1 VETKIPPPASA
12 LSHREKNFRP
22 SVVEKDLYDWWE
34 RSGFFTPPEKGG
46 GPRFVM
52 MLPLPNVTG
61 DLHLGHALGFGGY
74 EDLLARWH
82 RMRGDATL
90 YMPGTDHA
98 GIIAQIVVE
107 KELAKEGMTKDRG
120 LTREQFLAE
129 MWQWMDLYRP
139 RIETQLRM
147 LGCSLDW
154 SRPNFTM
161 EPSKQ
166 RAVRT
171 HFIRL
176 YRKGLLY
183 REGRI
188 VHWCLTCQTT
198 YSDLEAIH
206 VERTDALFY
215 VRYPW
220 ADNVPAGTQDVI
232 VATTRPETILADVAV
247 AVHPDDPRW
256 KPLIG
261 KEVLVPVVE
270 RRVKVIAD
278 EAVDPQFGTGALKIT
293 PGHDATDFEIGQRH
307 RLPVITVIG
316 KDGRMLPAAGAL
328 AGLDRDR
335 ARKDM
340 TDRLRKAGLL
350 VKEEPVTHAVGV
362 HDRCGTVDEPLVLP
376 QWWVRMK
383 PLAEPAIAAVRSG
396 RIRILPEHQERIYF
410 NWMENVRDWAV
421 SRQIWW
427 GHEIPVWYCR
437 DCDEVVVPEEDAP
450 DPTRCTKC
458 RSEDLRHDPDVLDT
472 WFSSALW
479 PFSTLGWPE
488 RTRDLERFYPGSVL
502 ETGYDIIFFW
512 VARMIVMGNF
522 EMGDIPFHTVYLHG
536 LVRTGGEKMSK
547 SKGNVES
554 PVGLVEE
561 YGADALRFALV
572 TDTAAGMDTELSD
585 AKLMNARNFANKLWN
600 IGRFVLRQLEA
611 YPDALAGH
619 PIDEPPSGEL
629 AEPERWIVSR
639 TQRAAAEATRLID
652 GYLFG
657 EYAHLLQQFVWG
669 EVADAYLE
677 LSKAGLRDERR
688 RTSTVRTL
696 AYVLDRVLRLLHPIM
711 PFITET
717 LALQLWRSAPTAT
730 GDTSLTVARWPVAG
744 ARDAALEERFE
755 VALDVV
761 RAVRALRQET
771 GIDPGDRIRVTLSGA
786 TAPVAS
792 SLGAVAT
799 LTNADVT
806 IGDGGRG
813 SKGAEPPAGKEA
825 ALPPGPA
832 KIVRAIEVRIE
843 AERDAAGERAR
854 IERELAEA
862 REALRRSEELLAK
875 PGFAEKAPKA
885 VVEKERARLEERRAQ
900 VRLLDEEL
908 RRLG

>member
-1 VETKIPPPASA
+1 MAIAERIPAPASA
-12 LSHREKNFRP
+12 LSHQEKNFRP

-34 RSGFFTPPEKGG
+34 RSGFFTPPEKDDGK
-46 GPRFVM
+46 RFVM

-74 EDLLARWH
+74 EDIMARWH

-107 KELAKEGMTKDRG
+107 KELAKEGMTKARG
-120 LTREQFLAE
+120 LTRDEFLAE
-129 MWQWMDLYRP
+129 MWKWMDHYRP

-176 YRKGLLY
+176 YKKGLLY

-198 YSDLEAIH
+198 YSDLEAKH
-206 VERTDALFY
+206 VERTDPLYY
-215 VRYPW
+215 VKYPW
-220 ADNVPAGTQDVI
+220 VDGAPAGAPDVI
-232 VATTRPETILADVAV
+232 VATTRPETIVADVAV
-247 AVHPDDPRW
+247 AAHPDDPRW
-256 KPLIG
+256 KPLFG
-261 KEVLVPVVE
+261 KDVIVPVVE

-278 EAVDPQFGTGALKIT
+278 DAVDPRFGTGALKIT
-293 PGHDATDFEIGQRH
+293 PGHDTTDFEIGQRH
-307 RLPVITVIG
+307 GLPVLTAIG
-316 KDGRMLPAAGAL
+316 KDGRMLPAAGPL

-335 ARKDM
+335 ARRDM
-340 TDRLRKAGLL
+340 VDRLRKAGLL
-350 VKEEPVTHAVGV
+350 VKEEPLTHAVGV

-383 PLAEPAIAAVRSG
+383 PLAEPAIAAVREG
-396 RIRILPEHQERIYF
+396 RVRIIPEHQERIYF

-450 DPTRCTKC
+450 APTRCTKC
-458 RSEDLRHDPDVLDT
+458 RSDDLRHDPDVLDT

-479 PFSTLGWPE
+479 PFSTLGWPD

-512 VARMIVMGNF
+512 VARMIVMGIF

-554 PVGLVEE
+554 PVGLIEE

-572 TDTAAGMDTELSD
+572 IDTAAGMDTELSE

-611 YPDALAGH
+611 YPDATAGH
-619 PIDEPPSGEL
+619 VIDDLPFDEPQALGEL
-629 AEPERWIVSR
+629 AEPERWVLSR
-639 TQRAAAEATRLID
+639 TQWAAAEATRLID

-657 EYAHLLQQFVWG
+657 EYAHLMQQFVWG

-688 RTSTVRTL
+688 RASTVRTL
-696 AYVLDRVLRLLHPIM
+696 AYVLDHVLRLLHPIV

-717 LALQLWRSAPTAT
+717 LALQLWQRAGTVNREA
-730 GDTSLTVARWPVAG
+730 SLTIARWPIPAT
-744 ARDAALEERFE
+744 RDPALEERFA

-761 RAVRALRQET
+761 RAARALRQDA
-771 GIDPGDRIRVTLSGA
+771 GIDPGERIRVTLSGA
-786 TAPVAS
+786 TGPVAA
-792 SLGAVAT
+792 SLGTVET
-799 LTNADVT
+799 LANADVT
-806 IGDGGRG
+806 IGEG
-813 SKGAEPPAGKEA
+813 S
-825 ALPPGPA
+825 GPA
-832 KIVRAIEVRIE
+832 TIVRAIEVRI
-843 AERDAAGERAR
+843 AADRDAAADRAR
-854 IERELAEA
+854 TLRELAEA
-862 REALRRSEELLAK
+862 RDALRRSEELLAK

-885 VVEKERARLEERRAQ
+885 VVEKETARLEERRAQ
-900 VRLLDEEL
+900 VRLLEEEL